1 MAVSAPV
8 DREPLTG
15 MAPVQPPEAEQE
27 VAFAAFQV
35 RVEAL
40 PLITELGLALK
51 VTMGAGDFTETAADC
66 AALPPA
72 PAQLS
77 V

>member
-1 MAVSAPV
+1 M
-8 DREPLTG
+8 DWEPLVG
-15 MAPVQPPEAEQE
+15 LAPVQPPDAVHE

-40 PLITELGLALK
+40 PLTTELGLALK
-51 VTMGAGDFTETAADC
+51 LTTGAGDFTETAADC
-66 AALPPA
+66 EALPPA
-72 PAQLS
+72 PEQLS